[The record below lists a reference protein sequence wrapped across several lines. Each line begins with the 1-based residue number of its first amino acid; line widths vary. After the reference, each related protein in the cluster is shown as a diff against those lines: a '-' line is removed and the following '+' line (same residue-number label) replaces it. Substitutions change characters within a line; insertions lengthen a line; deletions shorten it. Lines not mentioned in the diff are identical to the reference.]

1 MSRQT
6 SVAEGDMCLV
16 KRGRWKGSIVTAAV
30 PRGLS
35 SHRPLFI
42 DVEMAAMVSRGGRE

>member
-6 SVAEGDMCLV
+6 GPM
-16 KRGRWKGSIVTAAV
+16 GRINRYGCSTQGFVV
-30 PRGLS
+30 S
-35 SHRPLFI
+35 RPLFI